1 MADARRAKKAG
12 RAASAKKRAPA
23 GAALRA
29 KVAQAAKLSR
39 AFHGK
44 KPDRIVRAKAPSVT
58 VAMKLGKLLGV
69 IYEVPDGTQ
78 YLHEFRG
85 QARPTLAATHDGRQ
99 LIVQG
104 GRYRMT
110 GRGIVDKR
118 K

>member
-1 MADARRAKKAG
+1 MAKVAPKARKPAARRAG
-12 RAASAKKRAPA
+12 SLP
-23 GAALRA
+23 A

-44 KPDRIVRAKAPSVT
+44 KPDRIVRAKAPRVT
-58 VAMKLGKLLGV
+58 VTMALGKLLGV

>member
-1 MADARRAKKAG
+1 MAKAAPKKTTAKAG
-12 RAASAKKRAPA
+12 AT
-23 GAALRA
+23 LRA
-29 KVAQAAKLSR
+29 KVAQAARLSR

-44 KPDRIVRAKAPSVT
+44 KPDRIVRAKAPETKVG
-58 VAMKLGKLLGV
+58 MRLGKLLGV
-69 IYEVPDGTQ
+69 IYEVPDGTR
-78 YLHEFRG
+78 YMHEFRG
-85 QARPTLAATHDGRQ
+85 QAQPTLAATHDGRQ